1 METIAIVMITF
12 NEEHHIGQAIDNIKD
27 FANEIYV
34 LDSLSTDRTVDIALE
49 KGAVVL
55 QRPFTNFGDQWNF
68 ALQHFPIQ
76 STWTIKMDP
85 DERISEEA
93 KRNIL
98 EAINDKNSVDCF
110 SSRLRLWFMGKPLR
124 SIITVL
130 RGWRTGTCEFRS
142 EINEKPVIEGK
153 HRVLSGVWEHLDS
166 PTLFDW
172 QAKQNRYSTMEAIE
186 LYKHRQPSPPHKRSW
201 SKYDVFS
208 IPGCFFLIYCYH
220 LFFKGAILDGTI
232 GWAWAKLRT
241 DVYRM
246 QWYKYLEFVN
256 KGDYTPLP
264 VQKRG
269 EYHSQVLGTALQQK
283 IMAI

>member
-1 METIAIVMITF
+1 MITF

-85 DERISEEA
+85 DERISEEL
-93 KRNIL
+93 KNNIR
-98 EAINDKNSVDCF
+98 AILTNTEVNGIAF
-110 SSRLRLWFMGKPLR
+110 YRRLWLMGKPLR
-124 SIITVL
+124 SKQKVL
-130 RGWRTGTCEFRS
+130 RGWRTGACHFAP
-142 EINEKPVIEGK
+142 ILVNEYPIVDGEV
-153 HRVLSGVWEHLDS
+153 VLVSGEMQHLDS

-186 LYKHRQPSPPHKRSW
+186 LYKHRQPSPLHKRSW

>member
-1 METIAIVMITF
+1 MITF

-49 KGAVVL
+49 KGAIVL

-85 DERISEEA
+85 DERISEEL
-93 KRNIL
+93 KNNIR
-98 EAINDKNSVDCF
+98 AILTNTEVNGIAF
-110 SSRLRLWFMGKPLR
+110 YRRLWLMGKPLR
-124 SIITVL
+124 SKQKVL
-130 RGWRTGTCEFRS
+130 RGWRTGACHFAP
-142 EINEKPVIEGK
+142 IPVNEYPIVDGEV
-153 HRVLSGVWEHLDS
+153 VLVSGEMQHLDS

-186 LYKHRQPSPPHKRSW
+186 LYKHRQPSPLHKRSW